1 MFQGEW
7 AEYANFA
14 NQLARS
20 AAAVS
25 QSYFRRPIEVMH
37 KEDLSPVTVA
47 DQETERHMRQMI
59 ESAYPAHGIV
69 GEEHG
74 QERMNGGPTWVLDP
88 IDGTKSFILGVPLYG
103 TLIALTEEAR
113 AKVGVISMPA
123 LGETWIGVAGEGCY
137 FNQKK
142 CHVSDCAELENAT
155 VLTTSPDAFEAA
167 DLAKFDN
174 VSKRARLRRY
184 GGDCYIYG
192 SLASGYADLAI
203 EAGLQ
208 PYDFMAL
215 IPVIEEA
222 GGIITDWNGR
232 PLTMDSPGK
241 VIAAATPE
249 LHRQALAF
257 LS

>member
-14 NQLARS
+14 SKLATE
-20 AAAVS
+20 AATVS
-25 QSYFRRPIEVMH
+25 QSYFRKPVEVMH
-37 KEDLSPVTVA
+37 KADNSPVTIA
-47 DQETERHMRQMI
+47 DQETERHMREMI
-59 ESAYPAHGIV
+59 ENAYPDHGIL

-74 QERMNGGPTWVLDP
+74 RERMNGGPVWVIDP

-103 TLIALTEEAR
+103 TLIALTKDSQAR
-113 AKVGVISMPA
+113 IGVISMPA
-123 LGETWIGVAGEGCY
+123 LNEVWIGVAGEGCF

-142 CHVSDCAELENAT
+142 CQVSKCRNLEESV
-155 VLTTSPDAFEAA
+155 VLTTSPDFFVLEDLEKFEKISRKAH
-167 DLAKFDN
+167 
-174 VSKRARLRRY
+174 LRRY

-192 SLASGYADLAI
+192 LVASGYADLAI

-222 GGIITDWNGR
+222 GGVISDWKGN
-232 PLTMDSPGK
+232 PLTMESDGK
-241 VIAAATPE
+241 VVAAATAE
-249 LHRQALAF
+249 LHREALEI